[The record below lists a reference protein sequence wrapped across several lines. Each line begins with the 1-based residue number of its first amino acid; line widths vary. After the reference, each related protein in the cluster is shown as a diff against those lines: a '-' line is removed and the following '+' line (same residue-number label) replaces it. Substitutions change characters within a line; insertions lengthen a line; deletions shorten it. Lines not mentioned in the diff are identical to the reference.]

1 MQYRQIIRSC
11 LGTDTIDSVLR
22 RCCAAITNAA
32 ITKAAITKAS
42 GTNVISKP
50 LNALITSTVMFMIL
64 SVNSLHAYP
73 AYSHSKALPHRSVI
87 YFAPTEDSIVKEFL
101 NEVLINNCQLD
112 ERDVVIMVI
121 AESGY
126 TVPAWLVEEFN
137 LDAVTNSYGIPK
149 GSHTAV
155 LIGKDGKEKHRW
167 SGKTDWSLITNI
179 IDEMPMRQQEMQRQS
194 SRCSI

>member
-1 MQYRQIIRSC
+1 MQYRQIIRAY
-11 LGTDTIDSVLR
+11 LGCDTNGSVLP
-22 RCCAAITNAA
+22 RCCAALANA
-32 ITKAAITKAS
+32 
-42 GTNVISKP
+42 ISKS
-50 LNALITSTVMFMIL
+50 LKTLVTSAVMFMIL
-64 SVNSLHAYP
+64 SINSLHAYP
-73 AYSHSKALPHRSVI
+73 AYSHSNLLPHRSVI
-87 YFAPTEDSIVKEFL
+87 YFAPTEDSVVKAFL

-126 TVPAWLVEEFN
+126 TVPTWLEEEFN
-137 LDAVTNSYGIPK
+137 LEAVTSMYEIPK

-167 SGKTDWSLITNI
+167 SGKTDWKQITNI
-179 IDEMPMRQQEMQRQS
+179 IDEMPMRQQEMQRQG

>member
-1 MQYRQIIRSC
+1 MLHGQTHKSNVSI
-11 LGTDTIDSVLR
+11 DT
-22 RCCAAITNAA
+22 
-32 ITKAAITKAS
+32 TKAVQILDQPS
-42 GTNVISKP
+42 GFSFW
-50 LNALITSTVMFMIL
+50 LNLLILLTTSTVLTMSL
-64 SVNSLHAYP
+64 SINSALAYP
-73 AYSHSKALPHRSVI
+73 AYSHSKPLPHRSVI
-87 YFAPTEDSIVKEFL
+87 YFAPKEDSVVKEFL

-126 TVPAWLVEEFN
+126 TVPSWLEEEFN
-137 LDAVTNSYGIPK
+137 LEAVTSIYEIPK

-167 SGKTDWSLITNI
+167 SGKTDWQKITNI

>member
-1 MQYRQIIRSC
+1 MLHRQTHKSCISMETSKAAQAVNRSNVWSNV
-11 LGTDTIDSVLR
+11 LKVLTISTVLIMSLTINSVL
-22 RCCAAITNAA
+22 
-32 ITKAAITKAS
+32 
-42 GTNVISKP
+42 
-50 LNALITSTVMFMIL
+50 
-64 SVNSLHAYP
+64 AYP
-73 AYSHSKALPHRSVI
+73 AYSHSSPLPHRSVI
-87 YFAPTEDSIVKEFL
+87 YFAPKEDSVVKEFL

-126 TVPAWLVEEFN
+126 TVPTWLEEEFN
-137 LDAVTNSYGIPK
+137 LEAVTSVYEIPK

-167 SGKTDWSLITNI
+167 NGKTDWQKITNI

>member
-1 MQYRQIIRSC
+1 MLHKQTHKSS
-11 LGTDTIDSVLR
+11 LGMDTTKATQATKCSNTWPTVSKVLTISTVLIMSLTINSVL
-22 RCCAAITNAA
+22 
-32 ITKAAITKAS
+32 
-42 GTNVISKP
+42 
-50 LNALITSTVMFMIL
+50 
-64 SVNSLHAYP
+64 AYP
-73 AYSHSKALPHRSVI
+73 AYSHSNPLPHRSVI
-87 YFAPTEDSIVKEFL
+87 YFAPTEDSVVKEFL

-137 LDAVTNSYGIPK
+137 LEAVTSSYGIPK

-167 SGKTDWSLITNI
+167 NGKTDWRLITNI

>member
-1 MQYRQIIRSC
+1 MQYRQIIRSYV
-11 LGTDTIDSVLR
+11 GSNTNGSVLP
-22 RCCAAITNAA
+22 RCCAAIT
-32 ITKAAITKAS
+32 KA
-42 GTNVISKP
+42 ISKP
-50 LNALITSTVMFMIL
+50 LKTLLTSVVMFMIL

-87 YFAPTEDSIVKEFL
+87 YFAPKEDSAVKEFL

-112 ERDVVIMVI
+112 ERDVVVMVI

-126 TVPAWLVEEFN
+126 TVPTWLDEEFN
-137 LDAVTNSYGIPK
+137 LEAVTSIYEIQK

-167 SGKTDWSLITNI
+167 NGKTDWNLITNI
-179 IDEMPMRQQEMQRQS
+179 IDEMPMRQKEMQRQS

>member
-1 MQYRQIIRSC
+1 MLHRQTREMC
-11 LGTDTIDSVLR
+11 LSIKSTQSVLPVDQPFGSGVGTGLLKLMTISIILIM
-22 RCCAAITNAA
+22 CMATN
-32 ITKAAITKAS
+32 S
-42 GTNVISKP
+42 
-50 LNALITSTVMFMIL
+50 AL
-64 SVNSLHAYP
+64 AYP
-73 AYSHSKALPHRSVI
+73 AYSHSSPLPHRSVI
-87 YFAPTEDSIVKEFL
+87 YFAPTEDSVVKEFL

-126 TVPAWLVEEFN
+126 TVPTWLEEEFN
-137 LDAVTNSYGIPK
+137 LEAVTNVYEIPK

-167 SGKTDWSLITNI
+167 NGKTDWQKITNI

>member
-1 MQYRQIIRSC
+1 MLHRQIHKSSVSI
-11 LGTDTIDSVLR
+11 DTAKAAKSMNYSASFRVWFSLIKLLTISTVLVMSSTIHSVL
-22 RCCAAITNAA
+22 
-32 ITKAAITKAS
+32 
-42 GTNVISKP
+42 
-50 LNALITSTVMFMIL
+50 
-64 SVNSLHAYP
+64 AYP
-73 AYSHSKALPHRSVI
+73 AYSHSKPLPHRSVI
-87 YFAPTEDSIVKEFL
+87 YFAPKEDSVVKEFL

-112 ERDVVIMVI
+112 ERDVVIIVI

-126 TVPAWLVEEFN
+126 TVPTWLEEEFN
-137 LDAVTNSYGIPK
+137 LEAVTDSYGIPK

-167 SGKTDWSLITNI
+167 SGKTDWQKITNI

>member
-1 MQYRQIIRSC
+1 M
-11 LGTDTIDSVLR
+11 
-22 RCCAAITNAA
+22 
-32 ITKAAITKAS
+32 
-42 GTNVISKP
+42 
-50 LNALITSTVMFMIL
+50 
-64 SVNSLHAYP
+64 
-73 AYSHSKALPHRSVI
+73 
-87 YFAPTEDSIVKEFL
+87 VKEFL
-101 NEVLINNCQLD
+101 NEVLVNNCQLD

-126 TVPAWLVEEFN
+126 TVPTWLEEEFN
-137 LDAVTNSYGIPK
+137 LEAVTSVYEIPK

-167 SGKTDWSLITNI
+167 NGKTDWQKITNI

>member
-1 MQYRQIIRSC
+1 MQHRQIFKSYAS
-11 LGTDTIDSVLR
+11 TDTTDVLLV
-22 RCCAAITNAA
+22 ANGSLEAIWGSWL
-32 ITKAAITKAS
+32 TKLLCI
-42 GTNVISKP
+42 
-50 LNALITSTVMFMIL
+50 STVLIM
-64 SVNSLHAYP
+64 SLTINPALAYP

-87 YFAPTEDSIVKEFL
+87 YFAPTEDSVVKEFL

-112 ERDVVIMVI
+112 ERDVVVMVI

-126 TVPAWLVEEFN
+126 TIPTWLNEEFN
-137 LDAVTNSYGIPK
+137 LDAVTSSYEIPK

-167 SGKTDWSLITNI
+167 NGKTDWNLLTNL
-179 IDEMPMRQQEMQRQS
+179 IDEMPMRQQEMQRQN

>member
-1 MQYRQIIRSC
+1 MQHRQIHKSFASSNTICTIQSIDRSITWSY
-11 LGTDTIDSVLR
+11 LLRILTVSSV
-22 RCCAAITNAA
+22 
-32 ITKAAITKAS
+32 
-42 GTNVISKP
+42 
-50 LNALITSTVMFMIL
+50 LITSLTI
-64 SVNSLHAYP
+64 NSAFAYP

-87 YFAPTEDSIVKEFL
+87 YFAPKEDSVVKEFL

-112 ERDVVIMVI
+112 ERDVVVIVI

-126 TVPAWLVEEFN
+126 TVPTWLEEEFN
-137 LDAVTNSYGIPK
+137 LEAVIDSYGIPK

-167 SGKTDWSLITNI
+167 NGKTDWNLITNI
-179 IDEMPMRQQEMQRQS
+179 IDGMPMRQEEMQRQS